1 MPAPAPC
8 AKTKQARADRGDM
21 SSAETRWVS
30 STVRVADLARGGFTL
45 RMVLQTVFATGGL
58 AGAARGGPVPD
69 HPARSCIW
77 KSHYSYKY
85 QEVMRLRLC
94 SAKLR
99 KSCSGATKSV
109 RGGASMAVFPS
120 SPTHAQL
127 EQRARLSE
135 PLPAYL
141 LTIGARGGLSSTLH
155 AVRGSDTHRVTTCAN
170 EDSI

>member
-58 AGAARGGPVPD
+58 AGAASRGGPDPD
-69 HPARSCIW
+69 HPARSCVW

-85 QEVMRLRLC
+85 QEVMRPRRC
-94 SAKLR
+94 SA
-99 KSCSGATKSV
+99 
-109 RGGASMAVFPS
+109 RGGASVAVFPS
-120 SPTHAQL
+120 SPIHAQL

-141 LTIGARGGLSSTLH
+141 LTIGARGGLSSKLH